1 MYFRALV
8 GVLLNF
14 HMKKSLHYYCCLE
27 VPYFEGYVVVKAK
40 GSVLDFQPS
49 LTD

>member
-1 MYFRALV
+1 MNFIDLV

-14 HMKKSLHYYCCLE
+14 HMKKSLHCCYCLE
-27 VPYFEGYVVVKAK
+27 VPYFQGYAVKAK
-40 GSVLDFQPS
+40 GSILHFQPS